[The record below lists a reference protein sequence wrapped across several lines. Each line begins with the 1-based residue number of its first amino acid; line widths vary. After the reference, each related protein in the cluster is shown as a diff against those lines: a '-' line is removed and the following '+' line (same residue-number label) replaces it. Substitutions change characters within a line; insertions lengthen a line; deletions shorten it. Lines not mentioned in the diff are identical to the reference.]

1 MAFVTKTWVDRIS
14 EHPNRRLLSP
24 TGTANTYDVTRD
36 EGTVTRDGDAFSA
49 ANMNN
54 LESRI
59 LNGFEE
65 AASLGQT
72 VPLLSSDW
80 TADSGSGDFVCTKT
94 GISRVTA
101 TSNLVVSP
109 ASTAEDMASWSKFGI
124 YASVQAEGSVTFRAK
139 KQPDSTVQ
147 AQVLVLG

>member
-24 TGTANTYDVTRD
+24 TGTTNTYDVTRA

-65 AASLGQT
+65 A
-72 VPLLSSDW
+72 
-80 TADSGSGDFVCTKT
+80 
-94 GISRVTA
+94 
-101 TSNLVVSP
+101 VS
-109 ASTAEDMASWSKFGI
+109 AAAM
-124 YASVQAEGSVTFRAK
+124 YR
-139 KQPDSTVQ
+139 
-147 AQVLVLG
+147 LR

>member
-24 TGTANTYDVTRD
+24 TGTTNTYDVTRD

-59 LNGFEE
+59 SNGFEE
-65 AASLGQT
+65 AASLGQIVT
-72 VPLLSSDW
+72 FLSSDW
-80 TADSGSGDFVCTKT
+80 VADSGSGDFVCTKT

-124 YASVQAEGSVTFRAK
+124 YASEQAAGSVTFRAK
-139 KQPDSTVQ
+139 KQPGSTVQ